1 MGRVARPNPVN
12 FILGHTR
19 THEKAWEASAG
30 MFDSDVIAVLLLV
43 LLLLLLLLLSRL
55 LHSMEKN
62 VCPPPHASRLQ
73 IQNAKQSSRRPHAN
87 RVPSWGCGASICA
100 HVLKSARRLKR
111 QPPGARSLHMYSVY
125 NVPPVPGG
133 IHLKKMSVCFHTGL
147 YVISRSPLV

>member
-1 MGRVARPNPVN
+1 MGPFLGLLGRPLVLAGAEWGPLGSLLAGLWFGLELSGALLVN
-12 FILGHTR
+12 FVPGHTR

-43 LLLLLLLLLSRL
+43 LLLLLLLLSRL

-87 RVPSWGCGASICA
+87 RVFA
-100 HVLKSARRLKR
+100 LKFL
-111 QPPGARSLHMYSVY
+111 
-125 NVPPVPGG
+125 GG
-133 IHLKKMSVCFHTGL
+133 L
-147 YVISRSPLV
+147 